1 MLNTIKIFIVCVAF
15 FSVMLFEVNIFSQNK
30 SYAVIYDTINVY
42 LSDSNYNDA
51 KRRFE
56 LLLKEDIVDPA
67 ERLLFSRRALEF
79 DDVNYFK
86 AESII
91 LMRDFGWHYSYQDT
105 LIEGTNTEQIKKHG
119 LVKWLVKKSEIYYP
133 EWIKKNP
140 TGYLV
145 QEEVE
150 KILAMDH
157 TRIFFYH
164 ILYGTAVYDSTT
176 TKCVQTELD
185 NLDYSNILAIVSICQ
200 KYGLPNNFEH
210 GYNTYY
216 QITLLMLHSMS
227 HEVNIKRVWSVLFPF
242 LERAY
247 FDGKISYTFFYLY
260 DTCLFKATGYQYYGT
275 MNIEIPIIDSD
286 NVYERKKKY
295 SL

>member
-1 MLNTIKIFIVCVAF
+1 MDKEKSHWIF
-15 FSVMLFEVNIFSQNK
+15 
-30 SYAVIYDTINVY
+30 
-42 LSDSNYNDA
+42 
-51 KRRFE
+51 
-56 LLLKEDIVDPA
+56 
-67 ERLLFSRRALEF
+67 
-79 DDVNYFK
+79 
-86 AESII
+86 
-91 LMRDFGWHYSYQDT
+91 
-105 LIEGTNTEQIKKHG
+105 GTG
-119 LVKWLVKKSEIYYP
+119 R
-133 EWIKKNP
+133 
-140 TGYLV
+140 GR
-145 QEEVE
+145 

-247 FDGKISYTFFYLY
+247 FDGKISYIFIFMIHA
-260 DTCLFKATGYQYYGT
+260 F
-275 MNIEIPIIDSD
+275 
-286 NVYERKKKY
+286 
-295 SL
+295 